1 MGSNSNK
8 KLQTVGN
15 DENGVGGLGTVSAS
29 SHEKACLARRPSP
42 PPAPPSPLAQAL

>member
-15 DENGVGGLGTVSAS
+15 DENGGGGVRNG
-29 SHEKACLARRPSP
+29 EC
-42 PPAPPSPLAQAL
+42 